1 MKGAVHVEDRYIV
14 AAAGHLVVDKGRMGM
29 DVHKHVT
36 TPFLS
41 SFLPFFQSWFLLG
54 CIILCPP
61 CVPLLCCSLLLYS
74 VPCSCVVF
82 FLSLAS
88 FLLYPPRSD
97 LHSYSYSILWF
108 TMVPT
113 YLGGAIVDPTHIHG
127 FHSPITDSTQPN
139 YGFNSPIHHSVW
151 SRRRLTARLQL
162 FLRHHTAAMFV

>member
-1 MKGAVHVEDRYIV
+1 MKGAVHVEERYIV
-14 AAAGHLVVDKGRMGM
+14 AAAGHLVVDKGRIGM

-36 TPFLS
+36 TPFVFFS
-41 SFLPFFQSWFLLG
+41 PFLPVLVPAWLYYPLPPLCSSLLR
-54 CIILCPP
+54 
-61 CVPLLCCSLLLYS
+61 CSLLLYS

-88 FLLYPPRSD
+88 FLLNPPRSD

-113 YLGGAIVDPTHIHG
+113 YLGGAIVDLTHIHG